1 MDAMILYSST
11 MLSSIASFLGS
22 EPIIYIFAL
31 ICLAA
36 AVKVVKN
43 IIT

>member
-11 MLSSIASFLGS
+11 MLRSIAAFLGS

-31 ICLAA
+31 ICLSAV
-36 AVKVVKN
+36 VKVVKN

>member
-11 MLSSIASFLGS
+11 MLSSIAFFLGS

-36 AVKVVKN
+36 VVKVVKN